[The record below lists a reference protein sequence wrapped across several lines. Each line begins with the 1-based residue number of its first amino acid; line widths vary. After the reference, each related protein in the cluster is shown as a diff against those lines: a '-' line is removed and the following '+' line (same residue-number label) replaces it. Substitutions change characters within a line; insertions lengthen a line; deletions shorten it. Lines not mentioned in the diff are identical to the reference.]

1 MEGQLSAGPQKA
13 DKDEENRK
21 VEKETPRS
29 RIETD
34 AIHVGQEPE
43 RWPGHAVI
51 PPISMATTFKQPE
64 PGKPV
69 LYEYSRCGNP
79 TRQCLEECLASLE
92 KAKYALTFASGLGAT
107 TTLMFILKSGD
118 HILSIDDVY
127 GGTGRLFRFVHC
139 RSLQRLSFTCLL
151 LLQTLHGSN
160 GSREFLRGYVIRS
173 LVGCETL
180 ETQHASRLG
189 GITDESLIETSGY
202 QTDFDPRSSTRSK
215 DPGPRRQHLFDLVLS
230 TSIGPRRRSGPAFVD
245 EVHERPF
252 RCRDGLSDDER

>member
-1 MEGQLSAGPQKA
+1 MEGYLSAGPQKA

-21 VEKETPRS
+21 IEKETPGT

-43 RWPGHAVI
+43 RWPGQAVV
-51 PPISMATTFKQPE
+51 PPISMATTFKQLE

-118 HILSIDDVY
+118 HIVSIDDVY
-127 GGTGRLFRFVHC
+127 GGTGRLFRSV
-139 RSLQRLSFTCLL
+139 RSARLDRVKDFLL
-151 LLQTLHGSN
+151 
-160 GSREFLRGYVIRS
+160 
-173 LVGCETL
+173 
-180 ETQHASRLG
+180 
-189 GITDESLIETSGY
+189 
-202 QTDFDPRSSTRSK
+202 
-215 DPGPRRQHLFDLVLS
+215 
-230 TSIGPRRRSGPAFVD
+230 
-245 EVHERPF
+245 
-252 RCRDGLSDDER
+252 